1 MDKRWAVRRPLKINV
16 DLRYRDMEVMNC
28 QTRDVSLN
36 GAFVELEQLQPAV
49 DTAVDLV
56 FRLGGTGQYTK
67 YKVPSKVARATG
79 EGIGV
84 MFDEMDI
91 SSFRTLR
98 QVLNAN

>member
-1 MDKRWAVRRPLKINV
+1 MEKRWAVRRPLRISV
-16 DLRYRDMEVMNC
+16 DIRYRDMEVINC

-36 GAFVELEQLQPAV
+36 GAFVELEHLQPSL

-56 FRLGGTGQYTK
+56 FRLGEPGQFTK
-67 YKVPSKVARATG
+67 YKVPAKVARATG

-98 QVLNAN
+98 EVLQVR